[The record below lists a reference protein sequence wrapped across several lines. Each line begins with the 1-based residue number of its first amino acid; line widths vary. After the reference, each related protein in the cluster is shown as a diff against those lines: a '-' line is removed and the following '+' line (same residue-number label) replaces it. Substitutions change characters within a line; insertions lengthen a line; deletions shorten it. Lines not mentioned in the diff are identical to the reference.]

1 MIRCAAFATAIV
13 MAVLSGAA
21 DAGER
26 YVDPVSRIS
35 FEPPVGSEET
45 DVGCGGEIATF
56 RTRDGADIRVIWRPG
71 SSRSAAGKQEDRT
84 GTAQFLQPVDG
95 GTVEVRCRHLRGK
108 FLDVFFECR
117 RLAQGVR
124 REPAGLERKGI
135 ASAKRE
141 QEGARRR
148 DPLFSRLA
156 LARLHLERGEPEKA
170 EKVLPSD
177 VGTSR
182 LILAL
187 KMWAAR
193 LKGDIGVVRELAE
206 EFGDEFCGESGALAA
221 HELGRAIRDEEP
233 ERALSLFEK
242 SIAADPSLVPAYVS
256 LGRLLLDLG
265 EGTEEVKGRLTTLLS
280 RAPATEEM
288 RRLRRDLD
296 SLQ

>member
-1 MIRCAAFATAIV
+1 MIRCAAFTTAIV

-56 RTRDGADIRVIWRPG
+56 RTRDGADIRVIWRPS
-71 SSRSAAGKQEDRT
+71 SSRSAAGKQEDRI

-95 GTVEVRCRHLRGK
+95 GTVEVRCRPLRGK

-117 RLAQGVR
+117 RLAQGIR

-141 QEGARRR
+141 QEGARR
-148 DPLFSRLA
+148 DPFSSRLA
-156 LARLHLERGEPEKA
+156 LARLHLEQGEPEKA
-170 EKVLPSD
+170 ERVLPSG
-177 VGTSR
+177 VGASR
-182 LILAL
+182 MTIAL

-193 LKGDIGVVRELAE
+193 LKGDIGAVRELAE

-265 EGTEEVKGRLTTLLS
+265 EGTEEVKGRLGALLS
-280 RAPATEEM
+280 RTPATEEM